1 MPEESTA
8 TSYAGSCLHTPRYVE
23 YTSALPVELDP
34 LAALLA
40 AVLAAEGVGAAAE
53 ATLQLVSPA
62 TIAELKAVHLDG
74 DGNPTDVL
82 SFPIDGPDD
91 PGSDT
96 GSDLDTGAGEWVVGD
111 IVVCPEVAA
120 AQAVGHAGDLDSE
133 LSLLVVHGGLHLCG
147 WDHADPEQRSAMWD
161 RERELMAALGC
172 APSRDPWTE
181 SDDADAPDAGAAPMG
196 GRR

>member
-1 MPEESTA
+1 MPSA
-8 TSYAGSCLHTPRYVE
+8 DDRPAVARRDDRDAAAIL
-23 YTSALPVELDP
+23 ALPVELDP
-34 LAALLA
+34 LAVLLA
-40 AVLAAEGVGAAAE
+40 SVLAAEGVGAAAE

-62 TIAELKAVHLDG
+62 TIADLKAVHLDG

-91 PGSDT
+91 PGSAAET
-96 GSDLDTGAGEWVVGD
+96 VVGEWVVGD

-120 AQAVGHAGDLDSE
+120 EQAIGHAGDLDSE

-147 WDHADPEQRSAMWD
+147 WDHADADQQTAMWD

-172 APSRDPWTE
+172 TPTRDPWTDRTD
-181 SDDADAPDAGAAPMG
+181 STSGDQ
-196 GRR
+196 R